1 MAEESKVMT
10 MKEAISKFVKDGMT
24 LYISAVWANHAA
36 AAAHEIIRQGK
47 KDLTLIESS
56 PGEIFDQMIG
66 AGCAKRLIISWS
78 ANEAFGTGYR
88 FRRAVEKGL
97 IEVEDYSNF
106 GLTTKLMAGAMGLPF
121 MPILSQKGSSI
132 NEIKAFLGE
141 NKLKHIECPFTGQKV
156 TLISGINPD
165 VSIIHC
171 QRADLEGN
179 IQTWG
184 SIFSAKWGTL
194 AGKTIIASVEDIVDT
209 DTIRRNPELTLAP
222 GFRVAAVVHEPW
234 GAHPGHLF
242 GYHDDDRWFRYMYA
256 NFVADDDGKFKK
268 FLDEWVY
275 GVEDRAGYITN
286 YIKKYGYKRLMR
298 LKPKPFYSDPINYG
312 TYPFDTMHMDI

>member
-1 MAEESKVMT
+1 MAENNKLMT
-10 MKEAISKFVKDGMT
+10 MKEAISRFVQDGMT

-36 AAAHEIIRQGK
+36 SACHEIIRQGK
-47 KDLTLIESS
+47 KNLTLVESS

-66 AGCAKRLIISWS
+66 AGCVDKLIISWS
-78 ANEAFGTGYR
+78 ANEAFGTNYR

-97 IEVEDYSNF
+97 VEVEDYSNF
-106 GLTTKLMAGAMGLPF
+106 GLTAKLMAGAMGIPF
-121 MPILSQKGSSI
+121 MPIMSQMGSDI
-132 NEIKAFLGE
+132 NNIRGHLGE
-141 NKLKHIECPFTGQKV
+141 NKLCHMTCPFTGKKV
-156 TLISGINPD
+156 TLISAINPD

-194 AGKTIIASVEDIVDT
+194 AGKQIIASVEEIVDT

-222 GFRVAAVVHEPW
+222 GFRVVAVVHEPW
-234 GAHPGHLF
+234 GGHPGHLF
-242 GYHDDDRWFRYMYA
+242 GYYDDDRWFRYFYA
-256 NFVADDDGKFKK
+256 NFISDDDIKFRQ

-275 GVEDRAGYITN
+275 GVEDRAGYISH
-286 YIKKYGYKRLMR
+286 YIQKFGYKRLMR
-298 LKPKPFYSDPINYG
+298 LKPKPFFSDPINYG
-312 TYPFDTMHMDI
+312 TYPFDTMNMDV